1 MKIIN
6 FDCFSGISGDMIL
19 GAFLDLG
26 LDKTVIESLPQKLKL
41 EQVKLDINKV
51 DKNGIS
57 ATKVDVIFP
66 HEHVHRHL
74 SDIEKIIDGGEL
86 SDKVKTLSKKIFT
99 KLAEAEAKIHG
110 TTPDKIHFH
119 EVGALDAIIDIVGA
133 ASCFVEFDIDT
144 AFCGNISV
152 GGGMVKMAHGLY
164 PVPAPAT
171 SILLNGFTIS
181 QGPVEKELVTP
192 TGAAILSALVN
203 EPKSRPSFTLIKSG
217 FGAGNMTHEQIPN
230 VLRIS
235 IGEIDLEFIKD
246 DALMIETNI
255 DDMNPQLYP
264 DLLKNLFKA
273 GAHDAYLSPILMK
286 KGRPA
291 HTLSVLC
298 DDKNESDILRTIF
311 QETTTI
317 GVRTYKVQKNS
328 LKRNL
333 IKLNTSFGDLQVKE
347 IELPD
352 KTIKRMPEYD
362 ECVKIAEEL
371 NVAVK
376 FVYDKVFSE
385 INLQIDKK

>member
-26 LDKTVIESLPQKLKL
+26 VEKAVIESLPQKLNL
-41 EQVKLDINKV
+41 EQVKLEIKKV

-57 ATKVDVIFP
+57 ATNVDVIFP

-74 SDIEKIIDGGEL
+74 ADIEKIVDYGDL
-86 SDKVKTLSKKIFT
+86 SDKVKILSKKIFN

-119 EVGALDAIIDIVGA
+119 EVGALDAIVDIVGV
-133 ASCFVEFDIDT
+133 ASCFTELDIS
-144 AFCGNISV
+144 AAYCGNISV

-235 IGEIDLEFIKD
+235 IGEIDMELIKD
-246 DALMIETNI
+246 EALMIETNI

-264 DLLKNLFKA
+264 DLIKNLFKS
-273 GAHDAYLSPILMK
+273 GAHDTYLTPILMK

-298 DDKNESDILRTIF
+298 DDKNESEILRTIF

-328 LKRNL
+328 LKRKL
-333 IKLNTSFGDLQVKE
+333 IITNTSFGDLQVKE

-352 KTIKRMPEYD
+352 KTIKRMPEFD
-362 ECVKIAEEL
+362 ECVRIAEEL

-385 INLQIDKK
+385 IN

>member
-26 LDKTVIESLPQKLKL
+26 LEKAVIESLPQKLNL
-41 EQVKLDINKV
+41 EQVKLEIKKV

-57 ATKVDVIFP
+57 ATKVNVIFP

-74 SDIEKIIDGGEL
+74 SDIEKIIDNGEL
-86 SDKVKTLSKKIFT
+86 SDKVKILSKKIFN

-119 EVGALDAIIDIVGA
+119 EVGALDAIVDIVGV
-133 ASCFVEFDIDT
+133 ASCFTELDIS
-144 AFCGNISV
+144 AAYCGNISV

-203 EPKSRPSFTLIKSG
+203 EPKSRPSFTLINSG

-235 IGEIDLEFIKD
+235 IGEIDMELIKD
-246 DALMIETNI
+246 EALMIETNI

-264 DLLKNLFKA
+264 DLIKNLFKY
-273 GAHDAYLSPILMK
+273 GAHDAYLTPILMK

-317 GVRTYKVQKNS
+317 GVRTYNVQKNS
-328 LKRNL
+328 LKRKL
-333 IKLNTSFGDLQVKE
+333 IITNTSFGDLQVKE

-352 KTIKRMPEYD
+352 KTIKRMPEFD
-362 ECVKIAEEL
+362 ECVRIAEEL

-385 INLQIDKK
+385 IN